1 MESQELSAMKREG
14 RATWISGRLL
24 LCALLLVFG
33 TFGAAPLAHAA
44 FTMPQNNLGL
54 VGWWTMDRIT
64 GTTVVDSSGSG
75 NNGAEVGGPV
85 QVAGKIGQALSFNG
99 TSQYVGF
106 TSPFGGAP
114 TSLTVSGWLQGT
126 PTFKV
131 AISLGNQ
138 STNPW
143 LGTDQGKWEFNTSG
157 GQLVLSTG
165 IATSGWHLVTGVWSG
180 GTAFIYIDG
189 KLNNSASTSIGNAS
203 GLSQIGG
210 DSAYAGYNWPG
221 SIDDVRIYN
230 RALSAA
236 EVQTL
241 YQSSLP
247 AHIASSIN
255 TPDLAKGLVGWWTF
269 DGNDVSG
276 TSVFDKSG
284 SGNTGAMVNSPK
296 LVAGQIGQ
304 ALSFN
309 GTSQYLNIPY
319 SSSLSVGGTK
329 EISVSAWAKLSS
341 FPAVPCNN
349 SAILANGPDN
359 GSGASGDYGLLV
371 GDTGG
376 CGSATG
382 VKVLEFYIDDSSGNQ
397 YAATVTVPGNIVLG
411 RWYLLS
417 ATYDGTGI
425 IVYLNGVAIGS
436 AAVTATIGSNTNP
449 ITVGS
454 NYGNPSSYRYYVNGS
469 IDDVRIYNRAL
480 SASEVQSLY
489 DLGKQSH
496 IASTVNPSGLS
507 AGLVGHWSF
516 DGAHLTTTTAYDT
529 SGQGNNGTLVNSPKP
544 TAGVIGQALS
554 FNGSNQY
561 LSVSPY
567 PSVYNAFSVSTWVY
581 PTSLSQGS
589 YGGGTG
595 GALIDENQSGGG
607 SGWDLSI
614 NSSGKVWYWPFGGG
628 DKVSTG
634 TVPLN
639 RWTYVTVTYDGSLL
653 RMYFNGVLDSAQSAS
668 AASGSGPFFRI
679 GAESWI
685 TGYWKG
691 KLDDMRVYNRALSV
705 SEVKQLYMLGH

>member
-1 MESQELSAMKREG
+1 MKREG

-99 TSQYVGF
+99 TSQYVNV
-106 TSPFGGAP
+106 SAGAN
-114 TSLTVSGWLQGT
+114 LQNTVWTYSVWIKGDHA
-126 PTFKV
+126 P
-131 AISLGNQ
+131 
-138 STNPW
+138 
-143 LGTDQGKWEFNTSG
+143 NTSVISQPLADGALYSNLQLDWDHTNSAFEQSCAFSNG
-157 GQLVLSTG
+157 GSWYSVKIQRALQANTWYNIACSYDGST
-165 IATSGWHLVTGVWSG
+165 LKVYLNGV
-180 GTAFIYIDG
+180 
-189 KLNNSASTSIGNAS
+189 LNNSFSVSATPNTAS
-203 GLSQIGG
+203 GPLTVGANPTGG
-210 DSAYAGYNWPG
+210 GSYFPG

-230 RALSAA
+230 RALTAA

-255 TPDLAKGLVGWWTF
+255 TPDLANGLVGWWTF

-284 SGNTGAMVNSPK
+284 SGNTGTMVNSPK
-296 LVAGQIGQ
+296 LIAGQIGQ

-309 GTSQYLNIPY
+309 GTNQYLSVPTNAGIPIGNSNYTISLWFKEPAVGGGQSFVGWGNYGTTNAVNAFRMADSVSCPSTGGAGVENYWWANDLIVCSSLVTANKWHLAVAEYDGTTRTIYLDGVHIGSDTPTGHNVPY
-319 SSSLSVGGTK
+319 SSNLTIGVDYG
-329 EISVSAWAKLSS
+329 
-341 FPAVPCNN
+341 
-349 SAILANGPDN
+349 
-359 GSGASGDYGLLV
+359 GDY
-371 GDTGG
+371 
-376 CGSATG
+376 
-382 VKVLEFYIDDSSGNQ
+382 N
-397 YAATVTVPGNIVLG
+397 
-411 RWYLLS
+411 
-417 ATYDGTGI
+417 
-425 IVYLNGVAIGS
+425 
-436 AAVTATIGSNTNP
+436 
-449 ITVGS
+449 
-454 NYGNPSSYRYYVNGS
+454 NGS

-480 SASEVQSLY
+480 SAAEVQSLY

-529 SGQGNNGTLVNSPKP
+529 SGQGNNGALVNSPKP

-595 GALIDENQSGGG
+595 GTLIDENQSGGG
-607 SGWDLSI
+607 SGWDLGI
-614 NSSGKVWYWPFGGG
+614 NSSEKVWYWPFGGG

-691 KLDDMRVYNRALSV
+691 KLDDMRVYNRALSA
-705 SEVKQLYMLGH
+705 SEVRQLYVLGH